1 MIWAELTR
9 STNFGITKLAR
20 MERQTVVSDWSSTDL
35 ASKDTVFNCRSTALR
50 K

>member
-35 ASKDTVFNCRSTALR
+35 ARSTALR